1 MCALPQFSFIVP
13 NFGMRKGD
21 GRGTLR
27 QRVPSPL
34 DTAIGRLTKSGGV
47 GVRRRRTRGEDIGE
61 LSGAKKTV
69 VDTANYKERY
79 IAADEKRISNK
90 K

>member
-1 MCALPQFSFIVP
+1 
-13 NFGMRKGD
+13 MRKGE
-21 GRGTLR
+21 GGTLR

-47 GVRRRRTRGEDIGE
+47 GVGRRRRTRGEDIGE

-69 VDTANYKERY
+69 IDTANYKERY
-79 IAADEKRISNK
+79 IAADEKHISNK
-90 K
+90 KPMHR